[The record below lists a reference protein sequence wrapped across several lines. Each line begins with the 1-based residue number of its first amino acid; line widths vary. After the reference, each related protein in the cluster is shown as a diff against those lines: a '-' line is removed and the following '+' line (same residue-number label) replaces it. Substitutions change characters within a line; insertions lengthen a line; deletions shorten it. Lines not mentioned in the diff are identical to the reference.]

1 MTLPRRTAELP
12 LVPIAIGA
20 AAILAAATVVAWLFL
35 WQPGSSSSLPLGAAS
50 ASDRPLVVAVSG
62 DTSGWIV
69 PCGCTS
75 SQSGGL
81 LRRGSFLAELRSK
94 NEVVLLDAGGA
105 PAGTSLYDRLKFEAI
120 LSGEKLLGIS
130 AHNLGGPEAALGP
143 EFLRQVAGKLQAP
156 FVSANL
162 RDAAGKRI
170 AAPFLIIESA
180 AGKLA
185 VIGVLSV
192 KYQTAECHVSDPRQS
207 VLELL
212 PKIEGRFDWL
222 AILAYLP
229 EGELREL
236 AASLPEADL
245 ILGGPT
251 GQCIAPIEVGPA
263 LLASATNKG
272 KFLLALSPPDGG
284 EHRRW
289 HGRVAEMNEQ
299 FADNPQQKENLAQF
313 RRVLA
318 ERDVAAADS
327 GLLAAG
333 AAGFP
338 ADYRVAGTVACREC
352 HTDDCQAWDTSA
364 HAHAWKTLADQGA
377 HVDSYCQQCHTTGF
391 GLPGGFVSV
400 QRSADR
406 VDVGCESCHGPSQ
419 AHARDAALKTPLVAR
434 DQCLRCHDRENS
446 PQFEYAAYWEQ
457 IVHGG
462 QRDQTSKR

>member
-1 MTLPRRTAELP
+1 MSLPRRTAELP

-20 AAILAAATVVAWLFL
+20 AVIFCAAAVAAAWFFF
-35 WQPGSSSSLPLGAAS
+35 WRRGPTASLPASTDAAKG
-50 ASDRPLVVAVSG
+50 RPLVVAVSG
-62 DTSGWIV
+62 DTAGWIV

-81 LRRGSFLAELRSK
+81 LRRGSFLAELRGK
-94 NEVVLLDAGGA
+94 NEVVLLEAGGA

-120 LSGEKLLGIS
+120 LAGEKLLGIA

-143 EFLRQVAGKLQAP
+143 EYLREVAGKLQAP

-162 RDAAGKRI
+162 RDADGKQI
-170 AAPFLIIESA
+170 GEPFVIIESA

-185 VIGVLSV
+185 VIGVLSA
-192 KYQTAECHVSDPRQS
+192 KYQTADCRVSDPRQS

-212 PKIEGRFDWL
+212 PQIERHYDWL

-229 EGELREL
+229 EEELRSL

-251 GQCIAPIEVGPA
+251 GQCLAPIEVGPA

-272 KFLLALSPPDGG
+272 KFVLALRPPDG
-284 EHRRW
+284 EHSRW
-289 HGRVAEMNEQ
+289 HGRVVEMNER
-299 FADNPQQKENLAQF
+299 FADDPRQKKNLAQF

-318 ERDVAAADS
+318 NKDVAAGDS
-327 GLLAAG
+327 GLLAATE
-333 AAGFP
+333 FP
-338 ADYRVAGTVACREC
+338 ADYRVAGTAACREC
-352 HTDDCQAWDTSA
+352 HADDCQVWDAGA

-391 GLPGGFVSV
+391 GLPAGFVSAR
-400 QRSADR
+400 RSADR
-406 VDVGCESCHGPSQ
+406 IDVGCESCHGPSQ
-419 AHARDAALKTPLVAR
+419 AHARDAARKTPLVAR
-434 DQCLRCHDRENS
+434 DQCIRCHDRENS

-457 IVHGG
+457 IAHGEKN
-462 QRDQTSKR
+462 QTATK

>member
-12 LVPIAIGA
+12 LVPIAIGV
-20 AAILAAATVVAWLFL
+20 AAILAAAAALWAWFFL
-35 WQPGSSSSLPLGAAS
+35 WRLGPPSSLPQDAAS
-50 ASDRPLVVAVSG
+50 AGGRPLVVAVSG

-69 PCGCTS
+69 PCGCAS
-75 SQSGGL
+75 SQLGGL
-81 LRRGSFLAELRSK
+81 LRRGSLLAELRSK

-105 PAGTSLYDRLKFEAI
+105 PSGTSLYDRLKFEAI
-120 LSGEKLLGIS
+120 LSGEKALGIA

-143 EFLRQVAGKLQAP
+143 DYLRQVAGKLQAP

-162 RDAAGKRI
+162 RDAGGTRI
-170 AAPFLIIESA
+170 GEPFLIIESV

-192 KYQTAECHVSDPRQS
+192 KYQTDDCRVSDPRQS

-212 PKIEGRFDWL
+212 PQIEGWYDWL

-229 EGELREL
+229 DEELREL

-289 HGRVAEMNEQ
+289 HGRVVEINEQ
-299 FADNPQQKENLAQF
+299 LADDSRQQENLAQF

-327 GLLAAG
+327 GLLAA
-333 AAGFP
+333 AEFP
-338 ADYRVAGTVACREC
+338 ADYRVAGTAACREC
-352 HTDDCQAWDTSA
+352 HTDDCQVWDDST

-419 AHARDAALKTPLVAR
+419 AHARDAARQTPLVAR

-462 QRDQTSKR
+462 QKNQTATK